1 MKKSLPNRLK
11 SLAQPLGVTYMVYA
25 MNENGLSQADE
36 LRLRTEIQVC
46 EELNVP
52 FYLFR
57 RLRRRRL
64 IPVVRL
70 GYRSYRYDIIDVR
83 NAINR
88 LKVKA
93 VS

>member
-1 MKKSLPNRLK
+1 MHH
-11 SLAQPLGVTYMVYA
+11 V
-25 MNENGLSQADE
+25 MNDNALSVADE
-36 LRLRTEIQVC
+36 LRFRTENQIC
-46 EELNVP
+46 EELNIP

-64 IPVVRL
+64 IPIVKL
-70 GYRSYRYDIIDVR
+70 GYRSYRYDIVDVR
-83 NAINR
+83 NALNR